1 MSRTETALKP
11 LVANNSSAAHK
22 IASRRFGLRVAA
34 FLLADFWIMI
44 CTIVQKIRSGQQYPW
59 ALVLMLETLAARV
72 RWQSCPAKTRSRQR
86 AATQQDQEERTDMVG
101 V

>member
-22 IASRRFGLRVAA
+22 IASRRLGLRVAA
-34 FLLADFWIMI
+34 FLLADLWTMI

-59 ALVLMLETLAARV
+59 ALVLMLETLVATV
-72 RWQSCPAKTRSRQR
+72 RWQSCPAKIGLASEPRRNKAKRS
-86 AATQQDQEERTDMVG
+86 ERTWWV
-101 V
+101 